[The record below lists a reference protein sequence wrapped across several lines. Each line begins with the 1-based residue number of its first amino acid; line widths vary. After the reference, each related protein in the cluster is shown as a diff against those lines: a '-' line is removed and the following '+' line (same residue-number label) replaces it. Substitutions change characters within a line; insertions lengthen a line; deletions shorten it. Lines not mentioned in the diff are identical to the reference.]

1 VTPLFLLALTS
12 LQGLGLA
19 AEHSFFP
26 HYDPQWAELVRS
38 QRGDLDP
45 NPNLEPNPNPNP
57 NPNPANPESNP
68 NPANPNP
75 NPNPNQVRSRLVE
88 LDHSLVCLE
97 DLGEAFVSP
106 PELGG
111 ADSA

>member
-1 VTPLFLLALTS
+1 MTPLFLLALTS

-75 NPNPNQVRSRLVE
+75 TPTLTRCAAGWSSSTIRS
-88 LDHSLVCLE
+88 
-97 DLGEAFVSP
+97 
-106 PELGG
+106 
-111 ADSA
+111 SAWRT